1 MHGATR
7 FGKGGFL
14 KEALTDIRS
23 EQLIAQQ
30 TSRRRVRTDLSVLIP
45 VFEEEQNLPIL
56 FERLLPVLD
65 RLRLSYEVVA
75 VNDGSSDGSGD
86 VLGVL
91 AGRDPRIKVIN
102 FRRNYGQTAAMMAAI
117 DYAVGDV
124 LISMDAD
131 LQNDPEDIPVLLE
144 KLAEGYDV
152 VSGWRKD
159 RKDQAIRRN
168 LVSRVANRIISR
180 VSGVRLHDYGCT
192 LKAYRQSVI
201 KGVRLYGEMHRFIPI
216 YSRWEGG
223 RVSEIPVHH
232 HPRRYG
238 RSKYGLE
245 RVVKVTLD
253 LLVVTFLHRY
263 LSKPIYIFGGFGLLS
278 FAVSLLSASL
288 MIYLKLWH
296 GISMILT
303 PLPLLSAMTLLVGVM
318 SILMGLLAEMLVRT
332 YFESQGRP
340 PYSVRDTLNVDERT

>member
-91 AGRDPRIKVIN
+91 AGRDPRIKVID

-117 DYAVGDV
+117 DHAVGDV
-124 LISMDAD
+124 LVSIDAD

-168 LVSRVANRIISR
+168 LVSRVANRLISR

-192 LKAYRQSVI
+192 LKAYRRERHQ
-201 KGVRLYGEMHRFIPI
+201 GRAAVRR
-216 YSRWEGG
+216 
-223 RVSEIPVHH
+223 
-232 HPRRYG
+232 
-238 RSKYGLE
+238 
-245 RVVKVTLD
+245 D
-253 LLVVTFLHRY
+253 
-263 LSKPIYIFGGFGLLS
+263 
-278 FAVSLLSASL
+278 ASL
-288 MIYLKLWH
+288 HSNLRELD
-296 GISMILT
+296 
-303 PLPLLSAMTLLVGVM
+303 
-318 SILMGLLAEMLVRT
+318 
-332 YFESQGRP
+332 GRD
-340 PYSVRDTLNVDERT
+340 V